1 MEYDGKWECH
11 GISFNF
17 WIFHSTYLSDNIKY
31 VEVSQYQRF
40 INTSAPECVG
50 ARLSPWTEAGR
61 WAIAEWGGKCLK
73 HQHHGT
79 QKLSVWKSSCESYF
93 LKLRGKKKTS
103 KRLSGAPKPF
113 GINGCFVLQPENPHD
128 LFTHEGHLVAYGRQ
142 LKLQVMHLQAAREK
156 LRENSTNVY
165 KSSFE
170 YREHV
175 SDSWFTHSSI
185 LQAIVNDKSAIEIQR
200 QQYPLQ

>member
-1 MEYDGKWECH
+1 MFE
-11 GISFNF
+11 
-17 WIFHSTYLSDNIKY
+17 
-31 VEVSQYQRF
+31 
-40 INTSAPECVG
+40 APAPRNSEI
-50 ARLSPWTEAGR
+50 E
-61 WAIAEWGGKCLK
+61 CLK
-73 HQHHGT
+73 
-79 QKLSVWKSSCESYF
+79 V
-93 LKLRGKKKTS
+93 KLRILFSELTVMKLREKKTS

-175 SDSWFTHSSI
+175 SDSWFTHSLI